1 MGVTVFPELSIT
13 ARAVTFY
20 LLALGM
26 CVTLARIMPNGEAAA
41 VFAMLTPVL
50 AVLIM
55 QLVVTRDGWRRG
67 GWSSLGLG
75 RLGTRMWPV
84 AVALPL
90 GILLV
95 SESIVRLTGL
105 TAWHLPSG
113 AENLS
118 LVADLPF
125 MLFFVLGEEIGWRGY
140 LGPLLAADGRRA
152 PHLRTGLLHGIWHL
166 PLVFL
171 ATGAYLTEGN
181 RWIIVPVFLAVLT
194 CAGQLYGWL
203 RETTGSV
210 YPAVLTHAAF
220 NTGLSFAAYS
230 AVTTDPDAVAELGR
244 EAGIATLVV
253 IAAAALWISV
263 RRSATATGTPVV
275 EPAGAQPTL
284 V

>member
-1 MGVTVFPELSIT
+1 MGVTVFPDLSIT

-26 CVTLARIMPNGEAAA
+26 CATLALTLPNGEAAA
-41 VFAMLTPVL
+41 VLAMLTPVL

-90 GILLV
+90 GVLLV
-95 SESIVRLTGL
+95 SESVVRLTGL
-105 TAWHLPSG
+105 TSWQLPSG
-113 AENLS
+113 TENLS
-118 LVADLPF
+118 LLADLPF

-171 ATGAYLTEGN
+171 ATDSYLTEGN
-181 RWIIVPVFLAVLT
+181 RWIIVPVFLGVIA
-194 CAGQLYGWL
+194 CGGQLYGWL
-203 RETTGSV
+203 RQVTGSV

-220 NTGLSFAAYS
+220 NTGLAFAAYS
-230 AVTTDPDAVAELGR
+230 VVTTDPDAVAELGR

-253 IAAAALWISV
+253 IAAAALWIST
-263 RRSATATGTPVV
+263 RRPTTAT
-275 EPAGAQPTL
+275 PAVAPSGAQPTL